1 MNNKVRNIVASLA
14 LLMLF
19 IAYQACITAFTHV
32 HYVNGVLITH
42 SHPFNSQHSHS
53 KTELVVIDR
62 LAQFHSL
69 EVDGTPVIHPY
80 FILLEVIHEDSCV
93 MAPQLADQQSVYL
106 RAPPFLSV

>member
-1 MNNKVRNIVASLA
+1 MKKQIRNISAALA

-42 SHPFNSQHSHS
+42 SHPFNSKHSHS

-62 LAQFHSL
+62 LAQFQSL
-69 EVDGTPVIHPY
+69 EVGESSAVHPY
-80 FILLEVIHEDSCV
+80 FVLLEVISEEASL
-93 MAPQLADQQSVYL
+93 MAPQLPDRQSLYL
-106 RAPPFLSV
+106 RAPPSLSF

>member
-1 MNNKVRNIVASLA
+1 MSLA

-19 IAYQACITAFTHV
+19 MAYQACITAFTHV

-62 LAQFHSL
+62 LAQYHSL
-69 EVDGTPVIHPY
+69 EVEGSPAVHPY
-80 FILLEVIHEDSCV
+80 FVLLEVISEEASVASPLLPDR
-93 MAPQLADQQSVYL
+93 QSLYL
-106 RAPPFLSV
+106 RAPPYLFL